1 MRRLSAARLSIALI
15 ALALTA
21 RAGAR
26 AAYADQTLR
35 YDLRGELGGEYDSN
49 AHRTEII
56 AGTHPPVV
64 GSPLARAALSGHLAD
79 VVADRHQ
86 LTLSATLAGKLF
98 AAAAARDE
106 DVALASSSAR
116 WRRVLGADTGL
127 AAQGIYYEAFQ
138 RAGSDPA
145 AADDRR
151 DFRSLTPALQLD
163 HRLTDNTVLVSG
175 AGYRWFVFKS
185 DLDFNFQGPLATLDV
200 RWAGESADGNTDW
213 ELTGGAGVE
222 WRAFAGAATTTNV
235 NAPPTP
241 RRDTFVVGHLDL
253 TRIGKLLLGAGYALQ
268 RNDSNSYGDA
278 LTRHVFTARLA
289 TPLPL
294 ACYLAARAELILALY
309 RDTVTLG
316 MAETT
321 GKLLS
326 IDDENRSSLRIDVSR
341 ALTDRLLVLAR
352 YTLYANEI
360 GVSAPVAS
368 YWRQTVLLSIAFTYE
383 N

>member
-21 RAGAR
+21 RAGTR

-49 AHRTEII
+49 VHRTEII
-56 AGTHPPVV
+56 ANTAANPPVV
-64 GSPLARAALSGHLAD
+64 ASPLARAALSGHLAD
-79 VVADRHQ
+79 VVADRDQ

-98 AAAAARDE
+98 AAARDE

-116 WRRVLGADTGL
+116 WRRALGADTGL
-127 AAQGIYYEAFQ
+127 AAQAVYYEAFQ
-138 RAGSDPA
+138 RASSDPA
-145 AADDRR
+145 AADNRR
-151 DFRSLTPALQLD
+151 DFRSVTPALQLD
-163 HRLTDNTVLVSG
+163 HRITDNTVLVAG

-185 DLDFNFQGPLATLDV
+185 DLDFDFQGPLATLDV
-200 RWAGESADGNTDW
+200 RWAGESADGDTEW

-222 WRAFAGAATTTNV
+222 WRAFAGAATTTAV
-235 NAPPTP
+235 PPPP
-241 RRDTFVVGHLDL
+241 RRDTFVIGHLDL
-253 TRIGKLLLGAGYALQ
+253 TRVGKLLLGAGYALQ

-316 MAETT
+316 MAEAT

-368 YWRQTVLLSIAFTYE
+368 YWRQTVLLTIAFTYE